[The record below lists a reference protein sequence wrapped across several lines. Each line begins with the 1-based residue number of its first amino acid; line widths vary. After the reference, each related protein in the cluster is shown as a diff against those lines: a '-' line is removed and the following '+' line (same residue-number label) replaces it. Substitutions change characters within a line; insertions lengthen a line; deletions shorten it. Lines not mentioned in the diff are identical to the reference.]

1 MPLHPEAKAVIEAT
15 DAAGGLIPVG
25 VSPAEMRAAFTE
37 SWQVPDDV
45 EPIGRVYERT
55 IPGPG
60 GDLRVRVYEP
70 TGEGPFPG
78 LVWFH
83 GGGWVLGSFVE
94 NEATCRRL
102 CREAETVVVSVEY
115 RLAPEDRF
123 PAAADDAHA
132 ALTWV
137 TEKGDE
143 LGIDTLRLAVAGE
156 STGANLATVAC
167 LMTRDH
173 GGRLPLLQ
181 ILACPVIAPPSDRP
195 SYVDYATD
203 HFLTREAMEWFF
215 TQYPRAAADLSDPYL
230 TPLAAD
236 LSGLPAALVM
246 TAEYDPLRDEGEEYA
261 HRLMDAG
268 VPTELV
274 RYHGQIHGF
283 FALLA
288 DRLTIAPLAHQRA
301 INSLRA
307 AFTRDL
313 DLGTLPGSFDIP
325 LLPRP
330 GTGS

>member
-25 VSPAEMRAAFTE
+25 LSPAELRAAFTE
-37 SWQVPDDV
+37 SWQIPDDV
-45 EPIGRVYERT
+45 EPVGRVYERT

-83 GGGWVLGSFVE
+83 GGGWVLGSFQE
-94 NEATCRRL
+94 NEAVCRTL

-123 PAAADDAHA
+123 PAAADDAYA
-132 ALTWV
+132 ALAWV
-137 TEKGDE
+137 TEKGAE
-143 LGIDTLRLAVAGE
+143 LGIDTLRIAVAGE
-156 STGANLATVAC
+156 STGGNLAAVAC
-167 LMTRDH
+167 LMTRDR

-181 ILACPVIAPPSDRP
+181 VLASPVIAPPSDDRP

-203 HFLTREAMEWFF
+203 HFLTRASMEWFF
-215 TQYPRAAADLSDPYL
+215 EQYPRDRTDLTDPYL
-230 TPLAAD
+230 SPLAAAD
-236 LSGLPAALVM
+236 LSGLPPALVM

-288 DRLTIAPLAHQRA
+288 DRLTIGPVAHQRA
-301 INSLRA
+301 ITTLRKS
-307 AFTRDL
+307 FTEGL
-313 DLGTLPGSFDIP
+313 TLEIP
-325 LLPRP
+325 RIRP
-330 GTGS
+330 SH